1 MNRNARILKEE
12 GDKEN
17 KIGNIAPWMDGWP
30 SERKEHYCIA
40 PFGSNAAFY
49 GYDVWLTQS
58 YHQSFPPS
66 HLFSMSS
73 GFIGQEGWYG

>member
-40 PFGSNAAFY
+40 LLEVTRHFMAMMYGSLNHTIR
-49 GYDVWLTQS
+49 V
-58 YHQSFPPS
+58 FP
-66 HLFSMSS
+66 LLIFSLCL
-73 GFIGQEGWYG
+73 QVL